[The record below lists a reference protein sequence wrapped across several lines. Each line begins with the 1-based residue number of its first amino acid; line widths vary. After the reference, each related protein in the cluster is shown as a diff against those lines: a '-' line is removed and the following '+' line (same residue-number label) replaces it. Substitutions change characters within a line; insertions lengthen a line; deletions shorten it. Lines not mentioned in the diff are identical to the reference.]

1 MDKRSE
7 TDPLAGDVGR
17 AVAVEGREVR
27 RFRMRSE
34 RRFVVI
40 DFVKQDAVGFAIG
53 NHDIELPAAR
63 FVTNRGAGVF
73 ADELAE
79 SFERSR
85 P

>member
-1 MDKRSE
+1 
-7 TDPLAGDVGR
+7 
-17 AVAVEGREVR
+17 
-27 RFRMRSE
+27 MRGKG
-34 RRFVVI
+34 RFVVV

-79 SFERSR
+79 SFGRFR